1 MRRGELRAFDEVDKK
16 RTLIE
21 SARHLRA
28 HRAGTTCLPTAQAHC
43 SRWSLDGGR
52 AFPQVG
58 DLKCQF
64 FVFSFPPTAL
74 FEFCNVSR
82 EKISGSKIC
91 ALWRAR
97 GARQTP
103 SRRGQSE
110 DLTIISRA
118 PRRRGHPAPRRR
130 RSGPIPQKENG
141 AGVRHARGGAGK
153 NWRWKD
159 QCGPICEN

>member
-74 FEFCNVSR
+74 FEGPRF
-82 EKISGSKIC
+82 I
-91 ALWRAR
+91 
-97 GARQTP
+97 TDP
-103 SRRGQSE
+103 SI
-110 DLTIISRA
+110 D
-118 PRRRGHPAPRRR
+118 
-130 RSGPIPQKENG
+130 
-141 AGVRHARGGAGK
+141 
-153 NWRWKD
+153 
-159 QCGPICEN
+159 